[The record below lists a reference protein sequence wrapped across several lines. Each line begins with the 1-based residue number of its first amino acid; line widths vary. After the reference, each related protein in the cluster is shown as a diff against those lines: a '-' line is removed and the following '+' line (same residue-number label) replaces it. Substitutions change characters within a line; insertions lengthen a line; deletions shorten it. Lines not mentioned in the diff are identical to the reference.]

1 MMKFIINLDEVF
13 KKISIPDYFDMIQG
27 NQIATYK
34 IMLHCVADPTG
45 EIFKEAEAKEVLR
58 KIGTMA
64 DWAQVRSDFVK
75 AFTDALVNP
84 TSARE

>member
-13 KKISIPDYFDMIQG
+13 AKISIPDYFEMIQG
-27 NQIATYK
+27 NQIAIYK
-34 IMLHCVADPTG
+34 IMLHCVADENGAILKDT
-45 EIFKEAEAKEVLR
+45 EAREALS